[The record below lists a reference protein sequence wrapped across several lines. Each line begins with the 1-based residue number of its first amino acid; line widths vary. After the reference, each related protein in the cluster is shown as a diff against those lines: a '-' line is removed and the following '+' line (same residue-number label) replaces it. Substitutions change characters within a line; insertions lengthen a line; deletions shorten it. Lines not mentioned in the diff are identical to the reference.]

1 MFTIK
6 AFTFNAFQENTYL
19 LYNENADA
27 ILIDPGCYE
36 NAEQTELKEFIT
48 QNGLTLKRMIFT
60 HAHIDHVLGASFIER
75 TYGLAMEMHE
85 FELPVWRAIPSYAS
99 NYGFV
104 YQSAEEPQTFLTT
117 SDEIILGTDKLQII
131 FTPGHSP
138 GSISFYC
145 AAQQFIISGDVLFFK
160 SIGRTDLA
168 GGNFE
173 TLIQSIK
180 EQLFTLPADTK
191 VYAGHG
197 ITTTIGQERIHNPFL
212 K

>member
-197 ITTTIGQERIHNPFL
+197 ITTTIEQERIHNPFL

>member
-131 FTPGHSP
+131 FTSGHSP

>member
-117 SDEIILGTDKLQII
+117 SDEIILGTDKLEII

>member
-48 QNGLTLKRMIFT
+48 QNGLTLKRMILT

-85 FELPVWRAIPSYAS
+85 FEFPVWRAIPSYAS

-117 SDEIILGTDKLQII
+117 SDEIILGKDKLQII